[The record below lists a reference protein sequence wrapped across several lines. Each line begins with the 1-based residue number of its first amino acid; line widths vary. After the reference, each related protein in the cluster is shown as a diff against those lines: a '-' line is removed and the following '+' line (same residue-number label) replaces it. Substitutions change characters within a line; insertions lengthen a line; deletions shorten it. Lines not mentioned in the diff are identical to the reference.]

1 MTTMEQLEMLE
12 QYNRKRIP
20 DTNRWPLWPL
30 LPLKNRLRQDPAIPG
45 TPLCGLLTSND
56 VEAGKFIVR
65 IGLIFF
71 RYTAEEWAA
80 LPQEVYSSIDELLVA
95 GWIGD

>member
-1 MTTMEQLEMLE
+1 MTTMQLEILE
-12 QYNRKRIP
+12 HYNRKRIP
-20 DTNRWPLWPL
+20 DTNNWPLWPL
-30 LPLKNRLRQDPAIPG
+30 LPVKNRLRQDPLTGNSMPM
-45 TPLCGLLTSND
+45 TGLLVSSE

-80 LPQEVYSSIDELLVA
+80 LPQEVYSSIDDLLVA